1 MPRARRPPE
10 KRYDKKVAVVTGASS
25 GIGRR
30 LAVDLAA
37 RGATV
42 VGVARREALLAEL
55 EADLQRRSGAG
66 ATRVCDLADP
76 AAFVELLGK
85 VEEEHGRIDV
95 LVNDAGTEALTPAL
109 PYTLSS
115 SGTPEKQ
122 GSTATRL
129 SGGVPTE
136 YRYVLEVN
144 FFAAVAGTL
153 AVLPGMAA
161 RRSGIVVNVSSDVA
175 RAPEP
180 RHGAYG
186 ASKAALS
193 AFSESV
199 AHEVASHGVSVHLL
213 YPGWVPTA
221 MGTSGT
227 DDGGTPPSR
236 FVRRSE
242 ERVSAL
248 TLERM
253 GGPRMEINAAA
264 LPLLAPLARSF
275 APIAYQRAMRR
286 LASTPG

>member
-42 VGVARREALLAEL
+42 VGVARREVLLAEL

-144 FFAAVAGTL
+144 FFAAVEG
-153 AVLPGMAA
+153 
-161 RRSGIVVNVSSDVA
+161 
-175 RAPEP
+175 
-180 RHGAYG
+180 H
-186 ASKAALS
+186 
-193 AFSESV
+193 
-199 AHEVASHGVSVHLL
+199 
-213 YPGWVPTA
+213 
-221 MGTSGT
+221 
-227 DDGGTPPSR
+227 
-236 FVRRSE
+236 
-242 ERVSAL
+242 
-248 TLERM
+248 
-253 GGPRMEINAAA
+253 
-264 LPLLAPLARSF
+264 
-275 APIAYQRAMRR
+275 
-286 LASTPG
+286 